1 MKKLLVVAILALSA
15 VSAFAQVEEGKS
27 YLTVYGGYTNTTSNA
42 SSLKV

>member
-27 YLTVYGGYTNTTSNA
+27 YLKVYGGDHET
-42 SSLKV
+42 